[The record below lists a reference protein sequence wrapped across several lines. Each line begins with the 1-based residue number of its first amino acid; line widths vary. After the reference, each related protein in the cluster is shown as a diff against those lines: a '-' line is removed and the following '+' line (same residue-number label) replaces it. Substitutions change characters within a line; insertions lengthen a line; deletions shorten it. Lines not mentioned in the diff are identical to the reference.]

1 MNKLS
6 FFLICFGCLI
16 FTACPTDNV
25 SDTPDTSSPTAT
37 VTTKQSYTP
46 KPVPVADNNL
56 SRLLLTD
63 YWVISKYYHPVPTK
77 MALGQGRWFKFE
89 KDGTFVSG
97 RWAEQTAKGV
107 WQLYELE
114 GKDFILLNSS
124 NDAEDA
130 EFEIQKIRGSGDAMA
145 WIGTPVYPEYDPAAF
160 QIDNLMTM
168 PTKAQY
174 GVE

>member
-1 MNKLS
+1 MNKLF
-6 FFLICFGCLI
+6 FFLISVGSLI
-16 FTACPTDNV
+16 FMACPNDV
-25 SDTPDTSSPTAT
+25 SNSPETSKSPESTST
-37 VTTKQSYTP
+37 QQSYVP
-46 KPVPVADNNL
+46 KPIPVEDNRL

-63 YWVISKYYHPVPTK
+63 YWVISKYYHPISTK
-77 MALGQGRWFKFE
+77 MALGKGRWFKFE

-97 RWAEQTAKGV
+97 RWAEQTARGV
-107 WQLYELE
+107 WQLYRQEE
-114 GKDFILLNSS
+114 KDFILLNSS
-124 NDAEDA
+124 IDAEDA

-174 GVE
+174 GEE